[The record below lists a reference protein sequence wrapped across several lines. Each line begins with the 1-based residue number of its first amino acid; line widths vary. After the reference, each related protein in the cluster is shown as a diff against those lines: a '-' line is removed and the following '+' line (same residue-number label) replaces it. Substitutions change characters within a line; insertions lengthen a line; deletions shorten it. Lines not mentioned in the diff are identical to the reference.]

1 MTDYEK
7 GWQAAVAEAA
17 EWIYRNACKTKYLY
31 NGGIYSAGME
41 TDFKE
46 YMKKRLEE
54 QQ

>member
-1 MTDYEK
+1 MTEYER

-17 EWIYRNACKTKYLY
+17 EWIYRNACKSKYLY

-46 YMKKRLEE
+46 YMQNVK
-54 QQ
+54 